1 MGKSISVII
10 PNYNKS
16 VTIGKCLEAAFSSR
30 YENFEV
36 IAVDDCSTDN
46 SVEVIKKFPCKLI
59 QLEKHSGASKA
70 RNTGAENS
78 SGEVLFFTDSDCLLK
93 EDALALASKTIC
105 ESKNIVIGG
114 TYTRLPY
121 DDSFFSTFQ
130 SIFINYSETKK
141 KDPDYIP
148 AHALI
153 IDAQLFRDSGG
164 FQEDF
169 LPILEDVEF
178 SHRLRRSGCKLVMNP
193 EILVQHIFNFSLL
206 RSLRNAVRKSM
217 YWIIYSIKNRDMIAD
232 SGTASAEL
240 KINGVSFFLNALLV
254 LFSFVFGSTAFL
266 VPVPLI
272 FAFNIVISRRLI
284 AAFYETKGLFFTIPA
299 ILYYIML
306 YPLGLWAGALAG
318 ALLYLRKYR

>member
-16 VTIGKCLEAAFSSR
+16 ATIGKCLEAAFSSR

-46 SVEVIKKFPCKLI
+46 SLEVIKKFPCKLI
-59 QLEKHSGASKA
+59 QLKKHSGASKA

-78 SGEVLFFTDSDCLLK
+78 RGEVLFFTDSDCLLK
-93 EDALALASKTIC
+93 EDALALASKTIGG
-105 ESKNIVIGG
+105 SKNIVIGG

-130 SIFINYSETKK
+130 SIFINYSETRK

-164 FQEDF
+164 FQEDS

-193 EILVQHIFNFSLL
+193 EILVQHI
-206 RSLRNAVRKSM
+206 
-217 YWIIYSIKNRDMIAD
+217 
-232 SGTASAEL
+232 
-240 KINGVSFFLNALLV
+240 
-254 LFSFVFGSTAFL
+254 LFSFIFGSAAFL

-272 FAFNIVISRRLI
+272 FAGNIVISRRLM
-284 AAFYETKGLFFTIPA
+284 AAFYETKGLFFTIAA
-299 ILYYIML
+299 ILYYTML
-306 YPLGLWAGALAG
+306 YPLGLGAGALAG
-318 ALLYLRKYR
+318 TMIYLFNHRRK